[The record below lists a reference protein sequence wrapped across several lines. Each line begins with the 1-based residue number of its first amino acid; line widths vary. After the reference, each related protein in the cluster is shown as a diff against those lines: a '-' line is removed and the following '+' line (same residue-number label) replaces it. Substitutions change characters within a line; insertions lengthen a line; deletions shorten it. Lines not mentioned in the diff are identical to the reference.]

1 MKILNSKGEEIVLNG
16 QEKKI
21 ADYNTKLCNALGHE
35 VDITTMTLIQK
46 QQIDQKFFTVR
57 PSDFFPVKVGE
68 GAFSTS
74 LLTYKSYDIGDD
86 FEKGF
91 INTGAN
97 NSKLSSADAGVE
109 AVTNKI
115 FNWGKEIGYN
125 IIELAQASRSGNW
138 DLVAAKERS
147 RKRNYDLGVQKIAFL
162 GSADGKMKGL
172 LNQTSIT
179 PELTII
185 TKAIKDMTFAEL
197 KVFTNKVLTHYR
209 SNCKF
214 TAWPSHFAIPETDFL
229 GLAGASNPEFPI
241 KSVLDVLLET
251 FRTMTGNPNFQI
263 KPLAYLESAN
273 SGLGKQ
279 RYVLFNSSEDTLR
292 MDVPVDYT
300 ATLANTV
307 NGFSYQNVAYA
318 QLTGVIIYRP
328 LEVVYFEY

>member
-147 RKRNYDLGVQKIAFL
+147 RKRNYDLGVQKIFFEIQSVSVDIIPDKEACPADYNQGHNGQIHQDIPFIRHQRAVSL
-162 GSADGKMKGL
+162 ISAH
-172 LNQTSIT
+172 QV
-179 PELTII
+179 
-185 TKAIKDMTFAEL
+185 KAGVAE
-197 KVFTNKVLTHYR
+197 
-209 SNCKF
+209 S
-214 TAWPSHFAIPETDFL
+214 
-229 GLAGASNPEFPI
+229 
-241 KSVLDVLLET
+241 
-251 FRTMTGNPNFQI
+251 
-263 KPLAYLESAN
+263 
-273 SGLGKQ
+273 
-279 RYVLFNSSEDTLR
+279 
-292 MDVPVDYT
+292 
-300 ATLANTV
+300 
-307 NGFSYQNVAYA
+307 
-318 QLTGVIIYRP
+318 
-328 LEVVYFEY
+328 